1 MPGHIKKSEGPDP
14 DPDPWLV
21 VSPELKV
28 KLKAKPY
35 DPKKSCWVPE
45 KATGGYLEGLIDS
58 TDGDKVTV
66 TILTTKD
73 KKVFKKDQVGQV
85 NPPKF
90 DCSDDMSG
98 LTYLNDA
105 CVLWNSVVRYKNEL
119 IYTYS
124 GLFCIAINPYK
135 RFPIYTQRA
144 MEIYIGKR
152 RSECPPHIFG
162 VAEGSY
168 QGMQNA
174 GKNQS
179 ILITGESGAGK
190 TENTKKVISYFASI
204 GASGKKKEGEPGLE
218 DKIVQTNPVL
228 EAWGNA
234 KTVRNDNSSRFG
246 KFIRIWFNQA
256 GKLSGADM
264 VVYLLE
270 KSRLTFQ
277 AELERCYHSFYN
289 LMSDQVV
296 DLKEKCL
303 LSDDIYDYWWVSQGK
318 VTVPSID
325 DKEDMMFAD
334 EAYDILGFTKE
345 EKYNIYKL
353 TSVVMHMG
361 NLTKDFVPVGKE
373 EQAEVKDDTNA
384 RKVAELCGIDSEW
397 MCTYF
402 CKPKLKVGT
411 EWVSKG
417 QSCSGAAN
425 SVAGIG
431 RKIYELV
438 FRFIV
443 DKCNTTLIDLSMKK
457 VQYIGCLDIAGFEIF
472 DYNGFEQICINFC
485 NEKLQQFF
493 NQHMFVL
500 EQEEYVREGIEWAN
514 VDFGMD
520 LQKCITMFEKPMGLL
535 AILEEESLFPKA
547 TDATFAAKLHENLLG
562 KCENFQKANPKPD
575 PNAHFAV
582 VHYAATVSY
591 NLTGWLDKNK
601 DPLNDTVVELM
612 KNGSNNLLIE
622 CFHDHPG
629 QPLEAKKDQGGGGRK
644 KGGGKTVSS
653 FYKGQLDDLMKTLYA
668 TDPSFIRCVV
678 PNTHKQ
684 PGGVEPGLVMH
695 QYQCNG
701 VLAGIAICRKGFPNK
716 MLYPEFKARYNILAA
731 GAVAK
736 AKNDKAAAKA
746 VLDTIKLEAEKYR
759 LGHTKVFFR
768 AGILGYME
776 EVRED
781 RIGSVLSWLQG
792 QARGKASR
800 LVFKKMQD
808 QKLALYCLQRTIRN
822 WHIGKTWLWWQLWLA
837 IKPNLKCTKFAQY
850 KAEYEEKIAIAEA
863 NIDKAVAECNKVTA
877 EHDRLLNEKNDL
889 VLALQSGG
897 SAVQDIIDKTNRIE
911 AMKNDVQKQL
921 DDTNMRIKGEEEQ
934 KAVINQQAAKVKSEA
949 DKLRGETKTLESQME
964 ACEEDKMTKDSQ
976 IRTLKEEIAHQE
988 ELIAKL
994 QKEKR
999 SIGDSRQKTEE
1010 DIQAMED
1017 RCNHLNKVKGK
1028 LEQSLDECEDSLER
1042 EKKSKSDV
1050 EKIKRK
1056 VEGDLKLTQEAVA
1069 DLERIRSE
1077 LSQTVQRKEKEISS
1091 MSAKIEDEQ
1100 TLGGKYSRQIKELQG
1115 RLEELDEELAVER
1128 QNRAKAEKNR
1138 SLLSRDIE
1146 DLGQKLE
1153 DAGNN
1158 TATQIELNKK
1168 RENELSKLKAE
1179 LEESN
1184 IAHEGTLA
1192 ALRQKHNNNMS
1203 ELGEQ
1208 IDSLNKMKGKAE
1220 KDKAGMERDLQEAR
1234 AGLDEA
1240 MRERA
1245 NHERNGKLTQ
1255 GLIVESNQKL
1265 DEMARALNE
1274 ADSSRK
1280 KLQVENQDLTRQIE
1294 ETENAIAALN
1304 KNKISLTTQLEDTK
1318 RMGDSEARDRAS
1330 LLSRFKNLNT
1340 ELENLKERI
1349 DEENEKKS
1357 DGLKGLSKAHAEVQ
1371 LWRSKYETE
1380 GLGRVDELEGV
1391 KQKITARLAE
1401 AEETIDSLNQK
1412 VASTEK
1418 TKHRLETELE
1428 DLQLEYERV
1437 HAAAIITEKRGKNFD
1452 KVVGEWKAKV
1462 DDLSAEIDASQKEC
1476 RNYNSELFRLK
1487 AAWDETVEQL
1497 DVVKRENKNLADEIK
1512 DLLDQLGDGGR
1523 SIHELDKQRRR
1534 LEVEKEELQAALE
1547 EAEAALEQEENKV
1560 LRSQLE
1566 LGQVRQEIDRKIQEK
1581 EEEFNNTRKNHQ
1593 RAMDSMQASLEAE
1606 TRAKAEALRIK
1617 KKLESDIN
1625 ELEIALDH
1633 ANKANSEAQKSIK
1646 RYQGQLRDVE
1656 SQFEE
1661 ESRQRM
1667 EIAEKA
1673 GLADRKANA
1682 LQGEMEESRALLD
1695 SADRSKKQC
1704 DMELADARSAVN
1716 DMTSI
1721 NSKALAEK
1729 RHLESACHTMHA
1741 EIDDMLHQAKNS
1753 EEKAKKAMVDA
1764 ARLADE
1770 LRAEQ
1775 DHASGQEKAKR
1786 ALDTQISELDNRLAE
1801 ANDNAMKGGRNAM
1814 AKLESRIREMEIE
1827 LGGVQSRTSEAAKAY
1842 QKAERRIKELQFQQ
1856 EEDHKNQDQMTDL
1869 AHKLQQ
1875 KIKTYKKQIEEAEE
1889 IAALNLAKFRK
1900 AQQELEETEDRTK
1913 MAEAQLSLSRQ
1924 ARGGSTFM

>member
-14 DPDPWLV
+14 DPSPWLI
-21 VSPELKV
+21 VSDELRV

-35 DPKKSCWVPE
+35 DAKKSCWVPE

-66 TILTTKD
+66 TILETKE

-90 DCSDDMSG
+90 DCCDDMAG

-144 MEIYIGKR
+144 IDLYIGKR
-152 RSECPPHIFG
+152 RTEAPPHIFG

-168 QGMQNA
+168 QGMMLA

-190 TENTKKVISYFASI
+190 TENTKKVIAYFASV
-204 GASGKKKEGEPGLE
+204 GASGKKKEGEASLE

-246 KFIRIWFNQA
+246 KFIRIWFNQG

-264 VVYLLE
+264 VIYLLE

-277 AELERCYHSFYN
+277 AELERCYHAFYN
-289 LMSDQVV
+289 LMSDAVP

-303 LSDDIYDYWWVSQGK
+303 LSDNIYDYWWVSQGK
-318 VTVPSID
+318 TSVESID
-325 DKEDMMFAD
+325 DKEDMQFAHD
-334 EAYDILGFTKE
+334 AYRILGFSE
-345 EKYNIYKL
+345 EETYNIYKL

-361 NLTKDFVPVGKE
+361 NMTKDFVPVGKE
-373 EQAEVKDDTNA
+373 EQAEIKTDENA
-384 RKVAELCGIDSEW
+384 MKVAELCGIDAEW
-397 MCTYF
+397 MINYF

-411 EWVSKG
+411 EWVTKG
-417 QSCSGAAN
+417 QTCPQASN
-425 SVAGIG
+425 SVAGIA
-431 RKIYELV
+431 RKIYELT
-438 FRFIV
+438 FRFIME
-443 DKCNTTLIDLSMKK
+443 KCNETLVEPSMKK

-500 EQEEYVREGIEWAN
+500 EQEEYVREGIDWAN

-520 LQKCITMFEKPMGLL
+520 LQKCIDMFEKPMGLL

-547 TDATFAAKLHENLLG
+547 TDQTFAAKLHENLLG
-562 KCENFQKANPKPD
+562 KCENFQKASPKPD
-575 PNAHFAV
+575 PHAHFAV
-582 VHYAATVSY
+582 IHYAATVSY
-591 NLTGWLDKNK
+591 NLTGWLEKNK
-601 DPLNDTVVELM
+601 DPLNDSVVELF
-612 KNGSNNLLIE
+612 KNGSNKLLIE
-622 CFHDHPG
+622 CFKDHPG
-629 QPLEAKKDQGGGGRK
+629 QPLEAKKDSGGPRK

-668 TDPSFIRCVV
+668 TDPAFIRCVV
-678 PNTHKQ
+678 PNTHKK
-684 PGGVEPGLVMH
+684 PGGVESGLVMH

-716 MLYPEFKARYNILAA
+716 VQYPEFRVRYNILAA
-731 GAVAK
+731 AAVAK

-746 VLDTIKLEAEKYR
+746 VLDVIKLEPEKYR

-781 RIGSVLSWLQG
+781 RIGEVLSWLQS
-792 QARGKASR
+792 QARGKTSR
-800 LVFKKMQD
+800 MVFKKMQD
-808 QKLALYCLQRTIRN
+808 QKLALYCCQRTIRN
-822 WHIGKTWLWWQLWLA
+822 YYIGKTWLWWQLWLA

-850 KAEYEEKIAIAEA
+850 KAEYEEKIAIAEKNMA
-863 NIDKAVAECNKVTA
+863 KAVAECKKVTQEHERLSA
-877 EHDRLLNEKNDL
+877 EKSDL
-889 VLALQSGG
+889 QLALQSGG

-911 AMKNDVQKQL
+911 GMKNDLQKQV
-921 DDTNMRIKGEEEQ
+921 DDTVTR
-934 KAVINQQAAKVKSEA
+934 VKSEEEAKAQIEAQGGKVRLDA
-949 DKLRGETKTLESQME
+949 DRLRGEIKELESQLE
-964 ACEEDKMTKDSQ
+964 QCEEDKLTKDGQ
-976 IRTLKEEIAHQE
+976 IRTLKEEITHQE
-988 ELIAKL
+988 DMIAKL
-994 QKEKR
+994 QKEKK
-999 SIGDSRQKTEE
+999 GVGEGKQKIEE
-1010 DIQAMED
+1010 DIQSYED
-1017 RCNHLNKVKGK
+1017 KCNHLNKVKCK
-1028 LEQSLDECEDSLER
+1028 LELSLDEVEDSLER
-1042 EKKSKSDV
+1042 EKKSKADV
-1050 EKIKRK
+1050 EKLKRR
-1056 VEGDLKLTQEAVA
+1056 VEGDLKLTQEAVS
-1069 DLERIRSE
+1069 DLERIKAE
-1077 LSQTVQRKEKEISS
+1077 LSQTIQRKEKELSS

-1100 TLGGKYSRQIKELQG
+1100 TLGGKHSKQIKELQT

-1128 QNRAKAEKNR
+1128 QARAKAEKNR
-1138 SLLSRDIE
+1138 AILSRDIE
-1146 DLGQKLE
+1146 DLAEKLE
-1153 DAGNN
+1153 DAGNH
-1158 TATQIELNKK
+1158 TSTQIELNKK
-1168 RENELSKLKAE
+1168 RESELHKLKAE

-1192 ALRQKHNNNMS
+1192 ALRQKHNNTMS

-1208 IDSLNKMKGKAE
+1208 IDSINKMKAKAE
-1220 KDKAGMERDLQEAR
+1220 KDKGNMERDLQDNRSALE
-1234 AGLDEA
+1234 EA

-1245 NHERNGKLTQ
+1245 NIEKNGKMTQ
-1255 GLIVESNQKL
+1255 GLIVEGNQKL
-1265 DEMARALNE
+1265 DELARALNE
-1274 ADSSRK
+1274 SEASKK
-1280 KLQVENQDLTRQIE
+1280 KLNVENQDLQRQIE
-1294 ETENAIAALN
+1294 DTENSIAQLG
-1304 KNKISLTTQLEDTK
+1304 KQKISLTTQLEDTK
-1318 RMGDSEARDRAS
+1318 RLADAESRDRAS
-1330 LLSRFKNLNT
+1330 LLSKFKNLNT
-1340 ELENLKERI
+1340 ELETLRDRI
-1349 DEENEKKS
+1349 EQESENKS
-1357 DGLKGLSKAHAEVQ
+1357 DLLKALSKAQAESQ

-1380 GLGRVDELEGV
+1380 GLSRIEDLDSCKGKL
-1391 KQKITARLAE
+1391 QARISE
-1401 AEETIDSLNQK
+1401 AEETIESLNVK
-1412 VASTEK
+1412 VSSTEK
-1418 TKHRLETELE
+1418 TRGRLEVELE

-1437 HAAAIITEKRGKNFD
+1437 HASAVISEKRARNFD
-1452 KVVGEWKAKV
+1452 KVIGEWKAKV
-1462 DDLSAEIDASQKEC
+1462 EDLQAEVDATNTEA
-1476 RNYNSELFRLK
+1476 RNYSSELFRLR
-1487 AAWDETVEQL
+1487 AAWDESVEQL
-1497 DVVKRENKNLADEIK
+1497 DVVKRENKNLADEIR
-1512 DLLDQLGDGGR
+1512 DLLEQLGDGGR

-1560 LRSQLE
+1560 LRAQLE

-1581 EEEFNNTRKNHQ
+1581 EEEFENTRKNHV

-1606 TRAKAEALRIK
+1606 ARAKAEALRIK

-1633 ANKANSEAQKSIK
+1633 ANKANAEAHKSIK

-1656 SQFEE
+1656 GSYEE
-1661 ESRQRM
+1661 ESRQRQ
-1667 EIAEKA
+1667 EIAERA

-1682 LQGEMEESRALLD
+1682 LQGELEEARALLD
-1695 SADRSKKQC
+1695 SADRGKRQA
-1704 DMELADARSAVN
+1704 DQELADSRGAVN
-1716 DMTSI
+1716 EMTVV
-1721 NSKALAEK
+1721 NNRATADK
-1729 RHLESACHTMHA
+1729 RQLESAIHTLHA

-1775 DHASGQEKAKR
+1775 DHSNTQEKHKR
-1786 ALDTQISELDNRLAE
+1786 ALEGQFVELEQRLIE
-1801 ANDNAMKGGRNAM
+1801 ANDMAAKMGRNAM
-1814 AKLESRIREMEIE
+1814 AKLESRIRELEIE
-1827 LGGVQSRTSEAAKAY
+1827 LGNTQSGTSETYKAY
-1842 QKAERRIKELQFQQ
+1842 QKCERRIKELQFQQ
-1856 EEDHKNQDQMTDL
+1856 DEDHKNQERMSEL
-1869 AHKLQQ
+1869 ATKLQQ
-1875 KIKTYKKQIEEAEE
+1875 KIRTYKKQIEEAEE
-1889 IAALNLAKFRK
+1889 IAALNLAKYRK
-1900 AQQELEETEDRTK
+1900 AQQELEEAEDRTK
-1913 MAEAQLSLSRQ
+1913 SAEVQLSNTRQ
-1924 ARGGSTFM
+1924 YRGGSIF

>member
-1 MPGHIKKSEGPDP
+1 MGKTSGPDP
-14 DPDPWLV
+14 DASPWLA
-21 VSPELKV
+21 VSFELKT
-28 KLKAKPY
+28 KNKAKPY
-35 DPKKSCWVPE
+35 DPKKSCWVPD
-45 KATGGYLEGLIDS
+45 KASGGYLEGLIES
-58 TDGDKVTV
+58 KDGNKVTV
-66 TILTTKD
+66 KVGGEM
-73 KKVFKKDQVGQV
+73 KVFKKDQVQQV

-144 MEIYIGKR
+144 MDIYTGLR
-152 RSECPPHIFG
+152 RQECPPHIFG
-162 VAEGSY
+162 VAEGAY

-204 GASGKKKEGEPGLE
+204 GATTKKKEGEPGLE

-289 LMSDQVV
+289 LMSDQVP

-303 LSDDIYDYWWVSQGK
+303 LSNDIYDYWWVSQGK

-334 EAYDILGFTKE
+334 EAYGILGFTNE

-353 TSVVMHMG
+353 TAVVMHMG

-384 RKVAELCGIDSEW
+384 QKVATICGIDCEW
-397 MCTYF
+397 MITYF

-443 DKCNTTLIDLSMKK
+443 EKCNDTLIDLSMKK

-520 LQKCITMFEKPMGLL
+520 LQACITMGEKPMGLL
-535 AILEEESLFPKA
+535 AIFEEESLFPKA
-547 TDATFAAKLHENLLG
+547 TDQSFAAKLHENLLG
-562 KCENFQKANPKPD
+562 KCPNFQKPSPKPD
-575 PNAHFAV
+575 PGAHFAV

-591 NLTGWLDKNK
+591 NLTAWLEKNK
-601 DPLNDTVVELM
+601 DPLNDTVVQLM
-612 KNGSNNLLIE
+612 KDGSNALLVE
-622 CFHDHPG
+622 CFIDHPG
-629 QPLEAKKDQGGGGRK
+629 QPTEVKKDAGGGGKK
-644 KGGGKTVSS
+644 KGGGKTVTS
-653 FYKGQLDDLMKTLYA
+653 FFKSQLDDLMTTLYK
-668 TDPSFIRCVV
+668 TEPHFIRCVV
-678 PNTHKQ
+678 PNTHKI

-716 MLYPEFKARYNILAA
+716 LLYPDFKARYNIMAA

-736 AKNDKAAAKA
+736 AKNDKSAAGA
-746 VLDTIKLEAEKYR
+746 VMDVIKLDKEKFR

-768 AGILGYME
+768 AGILGFME

-781 RIGSVLSWLQG
+781 KIGSVLALLQA

-800 LVFKKMQD
+800 ITFKKMQD

-822 WHIGKTWLWWQLWLA
+822 FRIGKTWLWWQLWLA

-863 NIDKAVAECNKVTA
+863 HIGKALEDREKVTA
-877 EHDRLLNEKNDL
+877 VHNTLLAQKNEL

-897 SAVQDIIDKTNRIE
+897 SAVQEIIDKTVRVE
-911 AMKNDVQKQL
+911 AMAADVQKQV
-921 DDTNMRIKGEEEQ
+921 DEVNARIKGEKEEKNLIGQAQTKVNSQ
-934 KAVINQQAAKVKSEA
+934 KAALGEEIKALEGRLGAAESDRA
-949 DKLRGETKTLESQME
+949 DK
-964 ACEEDKMTKDSQ
+964 DDQ
-976 IRTLKEEIAHQE
+976 IRTCKEEIEHQNDM
-988 ELIAKL
+988 ISKL
-994 QKEKR
+994 GREKK
-999 SIGDSRQKTEE
+999 GAQESRQKTEE
-1010 DIQAMED
+1010 DIQTMED
-1017 RCNHLNKVKGK
+1017 RCNHLSRVKAK
-1028 LEQSLDECEDSLER
+1028 LEQSLDEAEDSLER
-1042 EKKSKSDV
+1042 EKKSKGDV
-1050 EKIKRK
+1050 EKLKRK
-1056 VEGDLKLTQEAVA
+1056 VEGDLKLTQETVS
-1069 DLERIRSE
+1069 DLERMKAE
-1077 LSQTVQRKEKEISS
+1077 LTQSVQRKEKESAAIA
-1091 MSAKIEDEQ
+1091 AKIEDEA
-1100 TLGGKYSRQIKELQG
+1100 TLGSKYSKQTKELQA
-1115 RLEELDEELAVER
+1115 RLEEMDEELAIER
-1128 QNRAKAEKNR
+1128 ANRAKAEK
-1138 SLLSRDIE
+1138 SRTILKKDIE
-1146 DLGQKLE
+1146 DLGSRLE
-1153 DAGNN
+1153 EAGAN
-1158 TATQIELNKK
+1158 TATQVELNKK
-1168 RENELSKLKAE
+1168 REAELARLKGE
-1179 LEESN
+1179 LEEIN

-1192 ALRQKHNNNMS
+1192 ALRQKHNNTMA

-1208 IDSLNKMKGKAE
+1208 IDSLNSNKIKAE

-1234 AGLDEA
+1234 SSLEDAVREKAELDK
-1240 MRERA
+1240 
-1245 NHERNGKLTQ
+1245 NGKLLQ
-1255 GLIVESNQKL
+1255 GSIVDTNQKL

-1274 ADSSRK
+1274 ADSQK
-1280 KLQVENQDLTRQIE
+1280 KRLDVEKQDLERQIE
-1294 ETENAIAALN
+1294 EGENAMAQLN
-1304 KNKISLTTQLEDTK
+1304 KTKISLTTQLEDTK
-1318 RMGDSEARDRAS
+1318 RMGESEGRDRSA
-1330 LLSRFKNLNT
+1330 LLSKFKNLNT
-1340 ELENLKERI
+1340 ELENTRERI
-1349 DEENEKKS
+1349 EDEHQRKS
-1357 DGLKGLSKAHAEVQ
+1357 DALKALSKAQAEIQ
-1371 LWRSKYETE
+1371 LWRSRFETE
-1380 GLGRVDELEGV
+1380 GMGRVDELEMSRN
-1391 KQKITARLAE
+1391 KLSARIQE
-1401 AEETIDSLNQK
+1401 AEETVESLNVK
-1412 VASTEK
+1412 IANSEK
-1418 TKHRLETELE
+1418 SRARMQSDLEELSM
-1428 DLQLEYERV
+1428 DYERT
-1437 HAAAIITEKRGKNFD
+1437 HAAAIITEKRGKNFG
-1452 KVVGEWKAKV
+1452 KVIGEWKAKA
-1462 DDLSAEIDASQKEC
+1462 DDVSAEVEASQKEC
-1476 RNYNSELFRLK
+1476 RNYNSELYRLK
-1487 AAWDETVEQL
+1487 AAHDEVVEQL

-1560 LRSQLE
+1560 LRAQLE
-1566 LGQVRQEIDRKIQEK
+1566 LGQVRQEVDRKIAEK
-1581 EEEFNNTRKNHQ
+1581 VEEFENTRKNHM
-1593 RAMDSMQASLEAE
+1593 RAMESLQASLDAE
-1606 TRAKAEALRIK
+1606 QRAKAEALRIK
-1617 KKLESDIN
+1617 KKLEGDIN

-1633 ANKANSEAQKSIK
+1633 ANKANSEAHESIK
-1646 RYQGQLRDVE
+1646 RFQGQLRDVE
-1656 SQFEE
+1656 VLFEDE
-1661 ESRQRM
+1661 ARQRG

-1673 GLADRKANA
+1673 GLADRRAGA
-1682 LQGEMEESRALLD
+1682 LQGELEEARALLD
-1695 SADRSKKQC
+1695 SADRGKKTA
-1704 DMELADARSAVN
+1704 DMELVEARGAVN
-1716 DMTSI
+1716 DMTTV
-1721 NSKALAEK
+1721 NSKASSDK
-1729 RHLESACHTMHA
+1729 RRLESAVHTLHA
-1741 EIDDMLHQAKNS
+1741 EIDDMLAQAKGS
-1753 EEKAKKAMVDA
+1753 EEKAKRAMVDA

-1775 DHASGQEKAKR
+1775 DHSTAQGKAKR
-1786 ALDTQISELDNRLAE
+1786 ALETQINEVELRLTE
-1801 ANDNAMKGGRNAM
+1801 ANEMAAKGGRNQM
-1814 AKLESRIREMEIE
+1814 AKLESRIRELEVE
-1827 LGGVQSRTSEAAKAY
+1827 LGSIQSKTSESYKAF
-1842 QKAERRIKELQFQQ
+1842 QKAERHVKELQFQQ
-1856 EEDHKNQDQMTDL
+1856 DEDRKNQDRMSEL
-1869 AHKLQQ
+1869 ATKLQQ
-1875 KIKTYKKQIEEAEE
+1875 KIRTYKKQIEEAEE
-1889 IAALNLAKFRK
+1889 IAAFNLAKYRK
-1900 AQQELEETEDRTK
+1900 AQQGLEGAEERAKAAGTQ
-1913 MAEAQLSLSRQ
+1913 MAM
-1924 ARGGSTFM
+1924 ARGGSVV